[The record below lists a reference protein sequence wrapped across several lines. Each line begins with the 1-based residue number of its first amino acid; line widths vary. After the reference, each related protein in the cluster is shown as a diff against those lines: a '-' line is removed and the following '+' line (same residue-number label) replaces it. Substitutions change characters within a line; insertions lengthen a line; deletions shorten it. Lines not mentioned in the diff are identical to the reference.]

1 MAYAAALAAITGVS
15 MERAKN
21 FDILAQLDNES
32 KSKLGI
38 DVMQND
44 DESAWCLFG
53 GNILKVMSS
62 ASITYKDSYMC
73 MCTSGA
79 DITTSWQKLNEHEGQ
94 FTTHIRAANTEHVT
108 YVVFSETHTIDNA
121 TSFRQGE

>member
-1 MAYAAALAAITGVS
+1 

-38 DVMQND
+38 DVMCND

-53 GNILKVMSS
+53 RNVLQVTGS
-62 ASITYKDSYMC
+62 ALITYKDSYMC

-79 DITTSWQKLNEHEGQ
+79 DITTSWKQLNQHEGQ
-94 FTTHIRAANTEHVT
+94 FTTHIRAANAEHVT
-108 YVVFSETHTIDNA
+108 YVVFSETHVIDNA
-121 TSFRQGE
+121 TSFSHVE

>member
-1 MAYAAALAAITGVS
+1 

-38 DVMQND
+38 DVMCND
-44 DESAWCLFG
+44 YESSWCLFG
-53 GNILKVMSS
+53 SNILKVTGS

-79 DITTSWQKLNEHEGQ
+79 DVTTSWQQLNGHEGQ
-94 FTTHIRAANTEHVT
+94 FTTHICAANAEHVT
-108 YVVFSETHTIDNA
+108 YVVFSETHVIDVANN
-121 TSFRQGE
+121 FRSVQESASV

>member
-1 MAYAAALAAITGVS
+1 

-32 KSKLGI
+32 KSKLSI
-38 DVMQND
+38 DVMCND
-44 DESAWCLFG
+44 YESSWCLFG
-53 GNILKVMSS
+53 ANVLKVTGS

-79 DITTSWQKLNEHEGQ
+79 DVTTSWQQLNGHEGQ
-94 FTTHIRAANTEHVT
+94 FTTQIRAANAEHVT
-108 YVVFSETHTIDNA
+108 YVVFSETHSIDNA
-121 TSFRQGE
+121 TAFRHVE

>member
-1 MAYAAALAAITGVS
+1 

-32 KSKLGI
+32 KSKLSI
-38 DVMQND
+38 DVTCND
-44 DESAWCLFG
+44 YESSFYLFG
-53 GNILKVMSS
+53 ANVLKVMGS

-79 DITTSWQKLNEHEGQ
+79 DITTSWQKLNQHEGR
-94 FTTHIRAANTEHVT
+94 FTTRICAPNDEYVT
-108 YVVFSETHTIDNA
+108 YVVFSKTHSIDDA
-121 TSFRQGE
+121 IAFRDMQESASA

>member
-1 MAYAAALAAITGVS
+1 

-32 KSKLGI
+32 KSKLSI
-38 DVMQND
+38 DVTCND
-44 DESAWCLFG
+44 YESSFYLFG
-53 GNILKVMSS
+53 ANVLKVMGS

-94 FTTHIRAANTEHVT
+94 FTTHIRAADDEHVT
-108 YVVFSETHTIDNA
+108 YVVFSKTHSIDNA
-121 TSFRQGE
+121 SNFRSVQESASA

>member
-1 MAYAAALAAITGVS
+1 MQSDA
-15 MERAKN
+15 AKN
-21 FDILAQLDNES
+21 FDILAQLDDKSN
-32 KSKLGI
+32 SKLSI
-38 DVMQND
+38 DIMCND
-44 DESAWCLFG
+44 YESSFYLFG
-53 GNILKVMSS
+53 ANVLKVIGS

-79 DITTSWQKLNEHEGQ
+79 DITTSWKELNQHEGQ
-94 FTTHIRAANTEHVT
+94 FTTHIRAANDEHVT

>member
-1 MAYAAALAAITGVS
+1 

-21 FDILAQLDNES
+21 FDILAQLDNEC
-32 KSKLGI
+32 KSKLSI
-38 DVMQND
+38 DVMCND
-44 DESAWCLFG
+44 YESSFYLFG
-53 GNILKVMSS
+53 ANVLKVMGS

-79 DITTSWQKLNEHEGQ
+79 DVTTSWRKLNEHEGE
-94 FTTHIRAANTEHVT
+94 FTTHIRAQSDEHVT

-121 TSFRQGE
+121 TAFRYVE